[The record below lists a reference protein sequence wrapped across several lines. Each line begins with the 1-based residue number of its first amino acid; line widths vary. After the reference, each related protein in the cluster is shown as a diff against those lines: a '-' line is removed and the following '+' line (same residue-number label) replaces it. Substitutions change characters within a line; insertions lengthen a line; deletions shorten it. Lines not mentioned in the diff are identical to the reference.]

1 MNRLI
6 ILGVVLVGALY
17 ILFSSI
23 YVVNEREQAIVMR
36 FGQITDVHT
45 EPGLY
50 FKVPTDIVD
59 SVQIIED
66 RLLRY
71 DIADMTLQVSG
82 GKFYE
87 VDAFLT
93 YRIADPRLFRERA
106 LGELRVIEDRIGT
119 RFDAALRQVYGLR
132 EFNAA
137 LSEERPQMMREARQ
151 LMVADMAALG
161 IDIVDV
167 RILRTDLTN
176 QVSAQTYE
184 RMQAERL
191 AEAALLRARG
201 QEVAQSL
208 RAVADRQAVEI
219 IAAAQRDAEILRG
232 EGDAQRSLIFAEA
245 YNLDREFFDFYRSME
260 SYRAALGSAGTT
272 MVLTP
277 DTEFFQYFGSDQRG
291 GTAGGAATSAGAG
304 EAGTGDAAAAGTADA
319 PAPAGAAAESDQ
331 SEGPADAPAPTEAAV
346 ESDEGEAA
354 PVEPIA
360 APVAAG
366 Q

>member
-6 ILGVVLVGALY
+6 VLGVVVIGALY
-17 ILFSSI
+17 VLFSSI
-23 YVVNEREQAIVMR
+23 YVVNEREQAIVLR
-36 FGQITDVHT
+36 FGQIIDVRA

-50 FKVPTDIVD
+50 FKVPTDVVD

-71 DIADMTLQVSG
+71 DIANMTLQVSG

-93 YRIADPRLFRERA
+93 YRISDPRLFRERA
-106 LGELRVIEDRIGT
+106 LGELRVVEDRIGT

-137 LSEERPQMMREARQ
+137 LSEERPQMMVEARN
-151 LMVADMAALG
+151 LMVQDMAALG

-219 IAAAQRDAEILRG
+219 IASARRDAEILRG
-232 EGDAQRSLIFAEA
+232 EGDAERSLIFAEA
-245 YNLDREFFDFYRSME
+245 YNQDQEFFDFYRSMQ
-260 SYRAALGSAGTT
+260 SYRAALGENSTT
-272 MVLTP
+272 MVLSP
-277 DTEFFQYFGSDQRG
+277 DSEFFRYFGSDRTGATGEVSAARG
-291 GTAGGAATSAGAG
+291 
-304 EAGTGDAAAAGTADA
+304 A
-319 PAPAGAAAESDQ
+319 PDVA
-331 SEGPADAPAPTEAAV
+331 TEAS
-346 ESDEGEAA
+346 EPEAA
-354 PVEPIA
+354 PETPATDGTAPADGTAPTAPVDGA
-360 APVAAG
+360 APAAPAAG
-366 Q
+366 GQ